1 MRAINAQQDIA
12 ILITDH
18 HALFARLPVPLAF
31 PMGSVLLVK
40 SLITL
45 FHFQITHAS
54 FVMLPIVLNVTR
66 QIQIIAYN
74 ALNTIHT
81 MT

>member
-1 MRAINAQQDIA
+1 MCAISAQQDTA

-18 HALFARLPVPLAF
+18 HALSANLPVPLACS
-31 PMGSVLLVK
+31 MDSVPPVK

-45 FHFQITHAS
+45 FHFQIIHAS
-54 FVMLPIVLNVTR
+54 FVMLPIVLNVTQ

-81 MT
+81 IT